1 MQRYKG
7 IGSYGTVGLDM
18 VLAVVLG
25 FLAGRWVDHKVGAH
39 GWLTAAGFVLGVAAA
54 FNILFKT
61 ARKLRE
67 DTEREDREQQREPK
81 SDKDEHDDQH

>member
-1 MQRYKG
+1 MQRFKG

-25 FLAGRWVDHKVGAH
+25 FFAGRWLDHKVGAH
-39 GWLTAAGFVLGVAAA
+39 GWLTVAGFVLGVAAA

-67 DTEREDREQQREPK
+67 ETEREDRELEQKPK
-81 SDKDEHDDQH
+81 SDHDEHDE